1 MANSEESN
9 PLLPNQELESGGKDE
24 KKSST
29 AKNGGPQPH
38 AAVPMGWTADGLP
51 VGELM
56 MEKSQWDSGIFSC
69 LGRNDEFC
77 SSDLEV
83 CLLGAAPCVLYGTN
97 VERLGSAPGTFA
109 NHCLPYTGFYLMGNA
124 FFGWNCFAPLF
135 SFPTRTAIRR
145 KFNLEAT
152 NLGSILRALLVRG
165 KILEEK
171 VLSTFHINSLLEL
184 EWKLENKEE
193 AVRHLLDHVGAAE
206 AFWRMRFGV
215 SNGKRHVILLPMSSA
230 MHVLFVR
237 KVVKF
242 VVGFL
247 ILAS

>member
-51 VGELM
+51 VG
-56 MEKSQWDSGIFSC
+56 
-69 LGRNDEFC
+69 
-77 SSDLEV
+77 
-83 CLLGAAPCVLYGTN
+83 LLGSAAPCVLYGTN

-135 SFPTRTAIRR
+135 SFPPVQLSAGSLTW
-145 KFNLEAT
+145 
-152 NLGSILRALLVRG
+152 SILRALLVRG

-171 VLSTFHINSLLEL
+171 ILSTFHINSLLEL

-193 AVRHLLDHVGAAE
+193 AVRRLLDHVGAAE

-215 SNGKRHVILLPMSSA
+215 SNGKQHVILLPMSSA

>member
-83 CLLGAAPCVLYGTN
+83 CLLGSAAPCVLYGTN

-124 FFGWNCFAPLF
+124 FFGWNCFAPCSLF
-135 SFPTRTAIRR
+135 PPVQLSA
-145 KFNLEAT
+145 
-152 NLGSILRALLVRG
+152 GSLTWR
-165 KILEEK
+165 
-171 VLSTFHINSLLEL
+171 
-184 EWKLENKEE
+184 E

-206 AFWRMRFGV
+206 AFWRTRFGV